1 MDLVK
6 KRQFEE
12 AYRLIMK
19 EGDDMYFLRLVAQ
32 TGPVVKFL
40 EDATALQVITRI
52 NKIVRS

>member
-1 MDLVK
+1 MVK